1 MPDQFRPRPPPP
13 PAIITIPAS
22 ALERFQNWLSR
33 HKILVG
39 FIVVTT
45 GVVAY
50 RTYQN
55 TARWRKTRRA
65 RRARS
70 GGRMD
75 VVVVAGSPALPLTRS
90 LSLDLERKGFVVF
103 IVSNSHDDDVMVQN
117 LARPDIRPLGI
128 DITDVCLLVDSSL
141 GYAGD

>member
-1 MPDQFRPRPPPP
+1 M
-13 PAIITIPAS
+13 IITIPTS
-22 ALERFQNWLSR
+22 SLERVQNWFAR
-33 HKILVG
+33 NKILVG

-50 RTYQN
+50 RTYRS
-55 TARWRKTRRA
+55 TANWRKPRRA

-90 LSLDLERKGFVVF
+90 LALDLERKGFIVFVV
-103 IVSNSHDDDVMVQN
+103 STSHDDDVMVQN

-128 DITDVCLLVDSSL
+128 DITDVRSGSFRYLLFYELTSSL
-141 GYAGD
+141 S